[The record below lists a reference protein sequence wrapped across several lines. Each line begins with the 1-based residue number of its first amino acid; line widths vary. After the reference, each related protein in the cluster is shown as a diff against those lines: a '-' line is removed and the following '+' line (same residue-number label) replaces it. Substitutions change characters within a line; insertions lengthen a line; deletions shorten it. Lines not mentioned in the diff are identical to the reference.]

1 MDTITPQDLSGSLL
15 PSFIL
20 REEVSSG
27 AKLLYA
33 LLCKYCHDKDHCW
46 PSHKLLAGELGCSV
60 SSIKN
65 WLHELVT
72 NKLIAIRREEGRYT
86 STYYLLCPAA
96 LDGSTPSGP
105 DGTSGMPLSG
115 DSQTVAT
122 AGQSHRQTLATEI
135 SLRNKN
141 KYSPLS
147 PRERACGC
155 SSSALTFPRPRPC
168 RGGRGDSSL
177 ADSSFEQFSQR
188 YPRKEAKE
196 LARAVWHRLW
206 RRGLLPSLGTL
217 LTALDRFKQSPSWN
231 REHGRFIPH
240 LVNWLRGQ
248 RWLDEPHQGSSLP
261 PITECAADSV
271 RSGRI
276 RQRVDELE
284 RSWRRTE
291 PELEAARPVFEAFL
305 ARFADGHIKRGPAW
319 GLWSLLWRQGK
330 APDASTAPEGSMS
343 VLDFLKTAR
352 YAC

>member
-20 REEVSSG
+20 REEISSG

-122 AGQSHRQTLATEI
+122 AGQSHRQPLATEI
-135 SLRNKN
+135 SLRNKI
-141 KYSPLS
+141 
-147 PRERACGC
+147 
-155 SSSALTFPRPRPC
+155 
-168 RGGRGDSSL
+168 
-177 ADSSFEQFSQR
+177 
-188 YPRKEAKE
+188 
-196 LARAVWHRLW
+196 
-206 RRGLLPSLGTL
+206 
-217 LTALDRFKQSPSWN
+217 
-231 REHGRFIPH
+231 EH
-240 LVNWLRGQ
+240 
-248 RWLDEPHQGSSLP
+248 
-261 PITECAADSV
+261 
-271 RSGRI
+271 
-276 RQRVDELE
+276 
-284 RSWRRTE
+284 
-291 PELEAARPVFEAFL
+291 
-305 ARFADGHIKRGPAW
+305 
-319 GLWSLLWRQGK
+319 
-330 APDASTAPEGSMS
+330 STG
-343 VLDFLKTAR
+343 
-352 YAC
+352 

>member
-86 STYYLLCPAA
+86 STYYLLRPAA

-122 AGQSHRQTLATEI
+122 AGQSHGQTLATEI

-168 RGGRGDSSL
+168 RG
-177 ADSSFEQFSQR
+177 
-188 YPRKEAKE
+188 
-196 LARAVWHRLW
+196 
-206 RRGLLPSLGTL
+206 
-217 LTALDRFKQSPSWN
+217 
-231 REHGRFIPH
+231 
-240 LVNWLRGQ
+240 
-248 RWLDEPHQGSSLP
+248 
-261 PITECAADSV
+261 
-271 RSGRI
+271 
-276 RQRVDELE
+276 
-284 RSWRRTE
+284 
-291 PELEAARPVFEAFL
+291 
-305 ARFADGHIKRGPAW
+305 
-319 GLWSLLWRQGK
+319 
-330 APDASTAPEGSMS
+330 
-343 VLDFLKTAR
+343 
-352 YAC
+352 